1 MIIGALEH
9 GEIRIFDDVDH
20 VMREWSLYPA
30 DVESGVITFYDAD
43 GVWLEPLLSKESF
56 ELTRNETRD
65 AAVDHIGVALFEATT
80 LLPNPHVTSLD
91 ELRAR
96 FPFSN

>member
-9 GEIRIFDDVDH
+9 GEIRIFDDVEH
-20 VMREWSLYPA
+20 VMREWGSYPS
-30 DVESGVITFYDAD
+30 DVESAVITFYDAD
-43 GVWLEPLLSKESF
+43 GVWLEPIASNDSF
-56 ELTRNETRD
+56 QLRRNETPD
-65 AAVDHIGVALFEATT
+65 AAVDQIGVALFETT
-80 LLPNPHVTSLD
+80 NLCPNPHVTSLD

>member
-1 MIIGALEH
+1 MIIGVLEY
-9 GEIRIFDDVDH
+9 GEIRIFDDVGH
-20 VMREWSLYPA
+20 VMREWAAYPS

-43 GVWLEPLLSKESF
+43 GVWLEPLVANGAFRLQPNASP
-56 ELTRNETRD
+56 D
-65 AAVDHIGVALFEATT
+65 ATVDQICVALFEATT
-80 LLPNPHVTSLD
+80 LIANPHVKSLD

>member
-1 MIIGALEH
+1 MVIGVLEH
-9 GEIRIFDDVDH
+9 GEIRIFDDVAH
-20 VMREWSLYPA
+20 AVREWGRYPA

-43 GVWLEPLLSKESF
+43 GAWLEPIVSHQLFQLR
-56 ELTRNETRD
+56 RNESPG
-65 AAVDHIGVALFEATT
+65 AAADHIGVALFEAST
-80 LLPNPHVTSLD
+80 LLPNPHVKTLD